1 MRTFLLVLSVGL
13 YFIYPSPLF
22 AQSGWFEALSE
33 ERAKKDEDFRNGE
46 NSPLPDSIKADFGG
60 LNYFPPD
67 KRLTLTAQYVRLK
80 KPAKVVFQTSDGRE
94 RIYYRTARL
103 QFRLNEKSYSLFVYY
118 NEDIRK
124 KPGLEDYLFL
134 PFKDL
139 TNNRGTYGGGRY
151 LELREPK
158 EDFIELDF
166 NRAFNPYCAYSD
178 RYSCPKVPEE
188 NYLPLKIEAGEKVLY
203 GE

>member
-1 MRTFLLVLSVGL
+1 MRAFLPFLSATICFL
-13 YFIYPSPLF
+13 SAIPLS
-22 AQSGWFEALSE
+22 AQSDWFETLTE
-33 ERAKKDEDFRNGE
+33 ERMKKNEELLSGDK
-46 NSPLPDSIKADFGG
+46 SPLPDSVKKQFTG

-67 KRLTLTAQYVRLK
+67 KKFAVTADFIRLK
-80 KPAKVVFQTSDGRE
+80 KPTKVIFQTSDGRE
-94 RIYYRTARL
+94 RIYFRCAAL
-103 QFRLNEKSYSLFVYY
+103 QFRLNEKNFRLYVYY

-124 KPGLEDYLFL
+124 NPGLEDYLFL

-139 TNNRGTYGGGRY
+139 TNGKGTYGGGRY
-151 LELREPK
+151 LELREP
-158 EDFIELDF
+158 EGDFIVLDF

-178 RYSCPKVPEE
+178 RYSCPKIPEE